1 MNSRNARTI
10 AAVAASF
17 AAALPLQASAQPDRT
32 PASSV
37 YSYPATAT
45 ERGTVESVEVVAER
59 GRSTGAGAVIGGIA
73 GGAVGN
79 QIGSGSGN
87 AAATIGGMLGG
98 AYVGNELERRRR
110 SDETYRFSVRMDDG
124 SIRTFTQDT
133 PELRVGQR
141 VRLSDDGHIVPS

>member
-1 MNSRNARTI
+1 MNSRNARAI
-10 AAVAASF
+10 AAMVASF
-17 AAALPLQASAQPDRT
+17 AAALPLLATAQPDRT
-32 PASSV
+32 PTSV
-37 YSYPATAT
+37 YTYPAAAS

-59 GRSTGAGAVIGGIA
+59 GRSTGAGAVVGGIA
-73 GGAVGN
+73 GGAVGS